1 MPYFDLYSICCLR
14 SSGQAFDVAFNEIP
28 PNPEEIG
35 LWKDLHAAEVDF
47 PQDLYKHYRPTQ
59 FFATVFLSRPAVFP
73 RLAQALA
80 GGPPGSQL
88 MAVAA

>member
-1 MPYFDLYSICCLR
+1 MSYFKFQPFSCIYDVEKACYAALGAAKPNLEIDFGKGLR
-14 SSGQAFDVAFNEIP
+14 PI
-28 PNPEEIG
+28 
-35 LWKDLHAAEVDF
+35 EVDF
-47 PQDLYKHYRPTQ
+47 SQDLYKHYRPQQ
-59 FFATVFLSRPAVFP
+59 FFATVFLSRPAVSP

>member
-1 MPYFDLYSICCLR
+1 MPYFNFQPFSCVRGVGKTFCIAPD
-14 SSGQAFDVAFNEIP
+14 
-28 PNPEEIG
+28 
-35 LWKDLHAAEVDF
+35 AARPYLKVDF
-47 PQDLYKHYRPTQ
+47 GKALQPTRVDFSQDLYKHYRPQQ

>member
-1 MPYFDLYSICCLR
+1 MPHFNFQPFSCVR
-14 SSGQAFDVAFNEIP
+14 GVGKAFSVVPD
-28 PNPEEIG
+28 
-35 LWKDLHAAEVDF
+35 AARRYLKVDF
-47 PQDLYKHYRPTQ
+47 GKALPPTTVDFSQDLYKHYRPQQ
-59 FFATVFLSRPAVFP
+59 FFATVFLSRPAVSP

>member
-1 MPYFDLYSICCLR
+1 MSYFNFQPVPYTKGAASVQQKIDF
-14 SSGQAFDVAFNEIP
+14 G
-28 PNPEEIG
+28 
-35 LWKDLHAAEVDF
+35 KDLQAIEVGF
-47 PQDLYKHYRPTQ
+47 PQDLYRYYRPQQ
-59 FFATVFLSRPAVFP
+59 FFTTVFLSRPAVSP

>member
-1 MPYFDLYSICCLR
+1 MSYFNFQPSYYLQ
-14 SSGQAFDVAFNEIP
+14 GVANVQSKIDF
-28 PNPEEIG
+28 G
-35 LWKDLHAAEVDF
+35 KDLQPIEVDF
-47 PQDLYKHYRPTQ
+47 PQDLYGHYRPQQ
-59 FFATVFLSRPAVFP
+59 FFATVFLSRPAVSP